1 MENGYKEIDAVLEKM
16 QEVLAAMREQNPD
29 FYAKYPM
36 QLITEAEEQAIQV
49 VTEQWRLP
57 NEYVYFL
64 KHYVPEMVSWSTDEY
79 INLDIYGAKDLQ
91 QGQLGYN
98 FNPVTNEVITEWPND
113 YLVIASDE
121 GDPYCIDLS
130 RGDTVIYT
138 AEHGTGTWDF
148 SIAYD
153 NLVEF
158 LHSVLRPREYDSE
171 WESADDEEYE
181 YYNVFITGAG
191 NDKIKTLLFI
201 KKTFSCD
208 YSQAKT
214 YLEEVPLLVYKG
226 ISQVAAKIEDELK
239 SIGADYEMRKISF
252 GEFISQCAKK

>member
-16 QEVLAAMREQNPD
+16 QEVLAAMREQDPD

-57 NEYVYFL
+57 DEYVYFL

-158 LHSVLRPREYDSE
+158 LHSVLIPGGFEE
-171 WESADDEEYE
+171 WGTGEEYN
-181 YYNVFITGAG
+181 YYKVFITDAG
-191 NDKIKTLLFI
+191 SDKLKTLMYI

-208 YSQAKT
+208 YTQARS
-214 YLEEVPLLVYKG
+214 YLEAAPLLVYKG
-226 ISQVAAKIEDELK
+226 IELGAAKIEEQLK
-239 SIGADYEMRKISF
+239 SIGAHYEMRKI
-252 GEFISQCAKK
+252 GLDEFLYS